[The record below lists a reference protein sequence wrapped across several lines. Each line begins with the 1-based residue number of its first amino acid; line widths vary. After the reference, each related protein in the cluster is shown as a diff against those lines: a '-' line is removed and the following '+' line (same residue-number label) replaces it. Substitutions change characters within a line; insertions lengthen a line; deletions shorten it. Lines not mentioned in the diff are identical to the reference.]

1 MKKRFSIL
9 IPLILM
15 AVSVISSMLVYLQEA
30 RYDRVQIE
38 QNAEREIR
46 LEMGQLQNILYNRLT
61 EGDEDE
67 ALLSLSLSA
76 MRPGMRTLL
85 LADTGHRVMMSNH
98 YRTKGDSAL
107 DTTAYSGTDAFMAT
121 QSGTSRVSFN
131 QNEPSL
137 LQGYFPLIISYKRGG
152 LDKETGVLYVESD
165 ISQRLK
171 DARQDTLEQS
181 LIFGG
186 ISLFSALLIS
196 FILHLLVSKRVG
208 RLVDA
213 SARLA
218 AGDYSVRT
226 GMQGDD
232 ELTDLGKTFDSMA
245 QKVSENI
252 TLRERATE
260 VQKRVI
266 DTAIDGYWHLDGEG
280 RLLDVNDA
288 YCQMSGYSREA
299 LLGMRIPDLEAK
311 ETRPDQ
317 INNHMAFIMLH
328 GSDCFE
334 TLHRHKDGHLMDMEV
349 ATTYWRDSNQFF
361 AFVRDISE
369 RKRFENQLK
378 ESKQQYDRMT
388 TNIPVGVYLLHTT
401 AAGEFTFKYVSERF
415 CVMLGTT
422 AEAVYADSQVPFAV
436 IHPLDL
442 PGFLALNQEVVKSH
456 QLFFWEGRVNVNGD
470 TRWLHIESR
479 PVPLAD
485 GDCTWDGVM
494 MDITERKLAQIELQ
508 RERERLEEAEKIGE
522 FGSWELDLVSGQLLW
537 SDQIFRIFEIDKSTF
552 APSYDAFLNA
562 IHPEDRD
569 RVNQAYTGS
578 LSDRKPYQ
586 ITHRLQMP
594 DGRIKWV
601 EERCSSSFDQ
611 DGKPLRSIGTVQD
624 VTQRES
630 LATELRI
637 AAVAFETQEAIL
649 VTDNNA
655 IIIRVNKAFEE
666 ITGYSQEEV
675 LGKNPRLLSSGRHDK
690 AFYQE
695 MWSAINQ
702 DGRWSG
708 EVWDRRKDGGIYP
721 KWLTITAVKNA
732 GAITHYVAVF
742 VDITERKKAE
752 EEIRNLAFYDPL
764 THLPNRRLM
773 QDRIHLALGQS
784 DRSQS
789 YCALMFLDLDHFKV
803 LNDTKGHEY
812 GDKMLVEVAERLSA
826 CVRETDSVARFGG
839 DEFVILLEHMSQNQD
854 EAVAQAGRIAEKMRD
869 ALSQPYQLDDVVHN
883 SSPSIGVVLFRGVEK
898 PIDELLKQAD
908 LAMYQAKAGGRN
920 QVRFFEP
927 SMQAVLE
934 ARTLLEEALRQ
945 ALPNGEL
952 ELFYQLQTNQA
963 RALLGAEV
971 LLRWRSPALG
981 MVSPAE
987 FIPLAEQTKLILP
1000 IGQWVLE
1007 TACKQLKA
1015 WEQHPVLCNMHLAVN
1030 ISPVQFHQPDFVRQV
1045 KSILAAIGT
1054 NPRMLELELTENLV
1068 LDDVAEATSKMLA
1081 LREIGVR
1088 FSMDDF
1094 GTGYSSLQYIK
1105 QLPIDMLKI
1114 DQSFVRDILTDAG
1127 DAMMVRTISEMAH
1140 NFGFNVIAEGVET
1153 YEQLLPLMDRGCHQF
1168 QGYLFSRPVSL
1179 IDFETLVEQWK
1190 TDKVSR

>member
-15 AVSVISSMLVYLQEA
+15 VISVVSSLLVYFQES
-30 RYDRVQIE
+30 RYDRLEIE
-38 QNAEREIR
+38 QNAVREIR
-46 LEMGQLQNILYNRLT
+46 QEMGRLQNVLYTRLT
-61 EGDEDE
+61 EGDENE
-67 ALLSLSLSA
+67 ALLSLSLTA

-85 LADTGHRVMMSNH
+85 LADTGNRVMMSNH
-98 YRTKGDSAL
+98 FRWKGELAP
-107 DTTAYSGTDAFMAT
+107 DTTAYSGADAFMAI
-121 QSGTSRVSFN
+121 QSGTSRVAFN
-131 QNEPSL
+131 QKEPWL
-137 LQGYFPLIISYKRGG
+137 LQGYFPLIVSYKRGG

-165 ISQRLK
+165 IFPRLK
-171 DARQDTLEQS
+171 DARQETLEQS
-181 LIFGG
+181 LIFAG

-196 FILHLLVSKRVG
+196 LILHHLVSKRVG

-218 AGDYSVRT
+218 AGDYSART

-232 ELTDLGKTFDSMA
+232 ELAGLGQTFDSMA

-252 TLRERATE
+252 MLRERATE
-260 VQKRVI
+260 VRKHVI
-266 DTAIDGYWHLDGEG
+266 DTAVDGYWHLDGEG
-280 RLLDVNDA
+280 RLIDVNDA
-288 YCQMSGYSREA
+288 YCRMSGYRREE
-299 LLGMRIPDLEAK
+299 LLGLHLSALEAK
-311 ETRPDQ
+311 EAAQDQ
-317 INNHMAFIMLH
+317 INNHMAHIMLH

-334 TLHRHKDGHLMDMEV
+334 TLHRHKDGHLMDVEV
-349 ATTYWRDSNQFF
+349 AATYWKDTNQFF
-361 AFVRDISE
+361 AFVRDIGE

-415 CVMLGTT
+415 CIMLGTT
-422 AEAVYADSQVPFAV
+422 VEAVYADSQVLFAV
-436 IHPLDL
+436 IHLQDL
-442 PGFLALNQEVVKSH
+442 PGFIALNQEVVKSH
-456 QLFFWEGRVNVNGD
+456 QQFSWEGRINVNGD
-470 TRWLHIESR
+470 TRWLHIEST
-479 PVPLAD
+479 PVPLNE
-485 GDCTWDGVM
+485 GDCTWDGVIV
-494 MDITERKLAQIELQ
+494 DITERKLAQLELQ

-522 FGSWELDLVSGQLLW
+522 FGSWELDLVAGQLRW
-537 SDQIFRIFEIDKSTF
+537 SDEIFRIFEIDKSQF
-552 APSYDAFLNA
+552 SPSYGAFLDA
-562 IHPEDRD
+562 IHPEDRN
-569 RVNQAYTGS
+569 RVNQAYTDS
-578 LSDRKPYQ
+578 LVDRKPYQ
-586 ITHRLQMP
+586 ITHRLQMA
-594 DGRIKWV
+594 DDRIKWV

-611 DGKPLRSIGTVQD
+611 DGEPLRSIGTVQD

-649 VTDNNA
+649 VTDSNA
-655 IIIRVNKAFEE
+655 IIIRVNTAFEE
-666 ITGYSQEEV
+666 ITGYSQDEV
-675 LGKNPRLLSSGRHDK
+675 LGKNPRLLSSGRHDQ

-695 MWSAINQ
+695 MWNAINQ

-721 KWLTITAVKNA
+721 KWLTITAVQNA
-732 GAITHYVAVF
+732 GEITHYVAVF

-784 DRSQS
+784 ERSHS

-812 GDKMLVEVAERLSA
+812 GDRMLVEVAERLST

-839 DEFVILLEHMSQNQD
+839 DEFVILLEHMSRDQD
-854 EAVAQAGRIAEKMRD
+854 EAVAQAGRIAEKMREV
-869 ALSQPYQLDDVVHN
+869 LSQSYHLDDVTHN
-883 SSPSIGVVLFRGVEK
+883 SSPSIGVVLFKGDEK
-898 PIDELLKQAD
+898 SIDELLKQAD

-920 QVRFFEP
+920 TVRFFEQ

-934 ARTLLEEALRQ
+934 ARTLLERALRE

-952 ELFYQLQTNQA
+952 ELFYQLQTNHA

-971 LLRWRSPALG
+971 LLRWRSPVLG

-1000 IGQWVLE
+1000 IGHWVLE
-1007 TACKQLKA
+1007 SACKQLKA
-1015 WEQHPVLCNMHLAVN
+1015 WEQHPVLRNMHLAVN

-1045 KSILAAIGT
+1045 KLILAATGT

-1068 LDDVAEATSKMLA
+1068 LDDVEEATRKMLA

-1114 DQSFVRDILTDAG
+1114 DQSFVRDILTDVG

-1179 IDFETLVEQWK
+1179 TDFETLVEEWK
-1190 TDKVSR
+1190 TD